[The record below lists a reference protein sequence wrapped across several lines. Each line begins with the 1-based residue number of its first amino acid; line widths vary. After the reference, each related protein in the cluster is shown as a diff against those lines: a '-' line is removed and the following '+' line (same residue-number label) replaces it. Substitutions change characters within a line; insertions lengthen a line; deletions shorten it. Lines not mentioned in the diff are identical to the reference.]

1 MFVRSI
7 SVPRMGLSGTCL
19 FYFWSSDSS
28 WRGFCTNLHH
38 VKGPSSTISMW
49 VTLVKPMVLLQHSL
63 QTETSIYAVQYHQN
77 SPKILWRTLYE
88 RKTHE
93 KTWKKH
99 MVWQLKTSL
108 PLLLHSLALRGRSPC
123 SQRRPHDS
131 RVQDKW
137 KTNRIK
143 QVMQTLNKCMIC
155 QLLLRWPWTSITK
168 LSMMDHQGPPRDAL
182 RGQGATARMA
192 MLGLVVT
199 RATAVAADTPGVPAN
214 CRMIFSIGNKPN
226 KGKSL
231 PEAEMWEVLTQ
242 PTQLTQLTQPTQ
254 LTQLTPQKRSK
265 KVALHTLQP
274 KFGASGER
282 TTVNSWPEN
291 RPWDAGMSCLTSRA
305 SHQATCCHLE
315 NSS

>member
-1 MFVRSI
+1 
-7 SVPRMGLSGTCL
+7 
-19 FYFWSSDSS
+19 
-28 WRGFCTNLHH
+28 
-38 VKGPSSTISMW
+38 
-49 VTLVKPMVLLQHSL
+49 
-63 QTETSIYAVQYHQN
+63 
-77 SPKILWRTLYE
+77 
-88 RKTHE
+88 
-93 KTWKKH
+93 
-99 MVWQLKTSL
+99 
-108 PLLLHSLALRGRSPC
+108 
-123 SQRRPHDS
+123 
-131 RVQDKW
+131 
-137 KTNRIK
+137 
-143 QVMQTLNKCMIC
+143 
-155 QLLLRWPWTSITK
+155 
-168 LSMMDHQGPPRDAL
+168 MDHQGPPRDAL

-282 TTVNSWPEN
+282 TTVNS
-291 RPWDAGMSCLTSRA
+291 
-305 SHQATCCHLE
+305 
-315 NSS
+315 